1 VATIVLGTLGRTFGG
16 PLGGIIGTAVGGIVD
31 RSLLGGRGN
40 TARSGNLAVQS
51 AAYGEPIPVI
61 SGRIRAAGNLIW
73 TSGLRE
79 IAGSSGGK
87 RNGASTTDYHYT
99 ASFAIGLAARAIAGV
114 GRIWADGRLI
124 RNSDGNFLAPTIM
137 RLHPGTEAQTPDPLI
152 AAAEG
157 PANAP
162 AYRGMAYV
170 VFEDLALG
178 DFGNRIPNLT
188 FEIDADGAAEIDIGQ
203 AIANLAAFEGRP
215 VARVAGNF
223 PKVTG
228 HFAGAG
234 GGLSDTL
241 ASLIGLVG
249 GSVAG
254 IDAIE
259 FVGGMPDS
267 FTVPEGDCQTR
278 LPGDV
283 RTRDRRDRFG
293 GVGRTDA
300 VEISYYDS
308 ALDFQPGLQRARRA
322 VGGAI
327 EHFALSC
334 AMSADQAKSMA
345 HALLVQSQTKR
356 LRTTVRLPWRYLWLK
371 AGDRIKLG
379 DEPTAWRIRSARFE
393 GFILALDVERV
404 DAVAPVA
411 VAGTSGRALNMAD
424 VPAGPTTIH
433 VLDLPLLPGEPLAAS
448 RVLAAVAGES
458 PGWRGS
464 GVAISIDDGASY
476 VTTGRLDGGTIIG
489 VTTTI
494 LPHGP
499 VAGWDRNSV
508 VEVALLSDRM
518 WLEGRPEASVLAG
531 VNLALI
537 GDEIVQFSVVEAV
550 APRRFRLSGLLRGR
564 RGTES
569 RVSNHRI
576 DERFVLLDLSAMIS
590 IDLPTDLLG
599 RELRV
604 RAAGVDDEATLPVKF
619 RYAAQSLR
627 PHAPVDLKLLPVGGG
642 ILATWTRRSREGYA
656 WLDGIDAPLAEASEA
671 YQVAIA
677 IDGEWIETVS
687 VASPDLFYSPEGAAA
702 AGGRRLSFSVR
713 QVSARVGPGEAAEA
727 DFVFSSSGEM
737 Q

>member
-1 VATIVLGTLGRTFGG
+1 MATIVLGALGRAFGG

-31 RSLLGGRGN
+31 RGLLGGSGSAPR
-40 TARSGNLAVQS
+40 TGNLTVQS

-79 IAGSSGGK
+79 VAGSSGGK
-87 RNGASTTDYHYT
+87 RNGASTSDYHYT
-99 ASFAIGLAARAIAGV
+99 ASFAVGLAARTIAGV

-124 RNSDGNFLAPTIM
+124 RNSDGTFLAPTIM

-157 PANAP
+157 IANAP
-162 AYRGMAYV
+162 AYRGMAYA

-188 FEIDADGAAEIDIGQ
+188 FEIDADGEAEIDIGQ
-203 AIANLAAFEGRP
+203 AIANLAVVEGRP

-228 HFAGAG
+228 HFAGTS

-254 IDAIE
+254 IDEIE
-259 FVGGMPDS
+259 FVGGAPAS
-267 FTVPEGDCQTR
+267 FTIPEDECQTR
-278 LPGDV
+278 LPADV
-283 RTRDRRDRFG
+283 RTRDRLERVG

-327 EHFALSC
+327 EHIALSC

-345 HALLVQSQTKR
+345 HALLVQSQAKR

-371 AGDRIKLG
+371 AGDQIKLG
-379 DEPTAWRIRSARFE
+379 DDCTAWRIRSARFE
-393 GFILALDVERV
+393 GFIIALDLERV
-404 DAVAPVA
+404 DAVVPVA
-411 VAGTSGRALNMAD
+411 VAGASGRAFMVAD
-424 VPAGPTTIH
+424 FPAGPTTIH
-433 VLDLPLLPGEPLAAS
+433 MLDLPLVPGEPLAAS

-458 PGWRGS
+458 SGWRGS
-464 GVAISIDDGASY
+464 GIAISIDNGASY
-476 VTTGRLDGGTIIG
+476 VPAGRVDGGTIIG
-489 VTTTI
+489 VTTTS
-494 LPHGP
+494 LPLGP
-499 VAGWDRNSV
+499 VAGWDRSSV

-518 WLEGRPEASVLAG
+518 WLESRPEASVLAG
-531 VNLALI
+531 ANLALI

-569 RVSNHRI
+569 RALNHRI

-599 RELRV
+599 REVRV
-604 RAAGVDDEATLPVKF
+604 RAMGVDDEATTPVQF
-619 RYAAQSLR
+619 SYAAHSLK
-627 PHAPVDLKLLPVGGG
+627 PLAPVDLKLSPVVGGV
-642 ILATWTRRSREGYA
+642 LATWSRRSRDGYA

-687 VASPDLFYSPEGAAA
+687 VASPTLLYLAEHPTA
-702 AGGRRLSFSVR
+702 AGARRLSFSVR

-727 DFVFSSSGEM
+727 DLVFNSSGEM